1 MTALE
6 KFANFAA
13 RLDLSQLPL
22 DVVRKAKLC
31 VLDTVS
37 ACLTIG
43 STDGSA
49 VALALLGPEMSQGGR
64 SRVFGRTDRTD
75 AECAAFINAVSAA
88 ATIRTD
94 THPASAS
101 HPGMVVIPAVLAS
114 GEAAQI
120 SGAAAIAGVIAGYEF
135 MIRLGLAV
143 ITPQLAS
150 VFRPTGLLGPGAAAV
165 GVAVATGMDLAK
177 TVRAVA
183 LGCHNAA
190 GFNEWVHAGTI
201 EHIYHGGF
209 APRNAITA
217 VRLAAAGAQAA
228 PSLLE
233 GRSGFLA
240 GFSAL
245 DRANVVTEGLGERF
259 LILDTMHKPAPACI
273 FAQSPAQAALR
284 LLEAHPLDPANIDS
298 VEILTSA
305 RAVEFPG
312 CDNAGP
318 FADPPGVQ
326 QSIQFSVAAVLAAG
340 AMHEQLWACPADPL
354 VTRLA
359 ARCRLAIDS
368 ADHGQRQPV
377 HLRVRLHDG
386 STVQSMVPDFV
397 SMSEEEVVAR
407 YLHAAAPVL
416 GACRAEDALDR
427 IMRLDEAADLNDV
440 TALLAPA

>member
-209 APRNAITA
+209 AARNAITA

-245 DRANVVTEGLGERF
+245 DRANVVTEGLGER
-259 LILDTMHKPAPACI
+259 
-273 FAQSPAQAALR
+273 S
-284 LLEAHPLDPANIDS
+284 
-298 VEILTSA
+298 
-305 RAVEFPG
+305 
-312 CDNAGP
+312 
-318 FADPPGVQ
+318 
-326 QSIQFSVAAVLAAG
+326 
-340 AMHEQLWACPADPL
+340 
-354 VTRLA
+354 
-359 ARCRLAIDS
+359 
-368 ADHGQRQPV
+368 
-377 HLRVRLHDG
+377 G
-386 STVQSMVPDFV
+386 SFK
-397 SMSEEEVVAR
+397 ER
-407 YLHAAAPVL
+407 
-416 GACRAEDALDR
+416 R
-427 IMRLDEAADLNDV
+427 
-440 TALLAPA
+440 